1 MVHNVIQC
9 CLITA
14 SKLLSHWFQRGGD
27 NSNLFV
33 RYLLVFDILCFSL
46 NLAELMSKTAD
57 FERLENLVDKTQQ
70 DKRKLGVRVSRLVQ
84 TGA

>member
-1 MVHNVIQC
+1 M
-9 CLITA
+9 
-14 SKLLSHWFQRGGD
+14 
-27 NSNLFV
+27 FV
-33 RYLLVFDILCFSL
+33 RYLLGYGILLCFFL

-84 TGA
+84 TGTYNVTLSLISEK

>member
-1 MVHNVIQC
+1 M
-9 CLITA
+9 
-14 SKLLSHWFQRGGD
+14 
-27 NSNLFV
+27 FV
-33 RYLLVFDILCFSL
+33 RYLLGYGILLCFSL
-46 NLAELMSKTAD
+46 TLAELMSKTAD